1 MIVIIIAAGQAK
13 RLRPLTET
21 RLKGSLPIMNE
32 PLLVRMADMVEESNL
47 MDKLILV
54 VSPGQVDKMR
64 AIFAEK
70 NYFNKIEVT
79 IQDPAQGT
87 ADAVKQAEPFVGNEK
102 HCLVM
107 NGDILAPLD
116 RIIPE
121 LIEHHEKIDAKC
133 SMVVIPGEDERYGLL
148 RITDDG
154 KVLDIKEKAKG
165 DSTDG
170 EQRYINAGIYLF
182 GNDLFDTI
190 RATPLSERGEYEIT
204 DTISL
209 LGKKGAIGAIITNY
223 WMSIENPIDLFNAQ
237 NFFPPKE
244 EALKMQFH
252 SGGEIG
258 FKAAEDIFFDAEIE
272 IEFSSVFF
280 KGPVL
285 VGKGTLIETG
295 SKIGPRVYIGSDC
308 EIGGDSI
315 IAETLM
321 MSKTRIE
328 NSCEITSTI
337 IGEEVIV
344 GPNTTI
350 VPIKLSE
357 ELLNTDRDRD
367 KLSEFIIIGGKSIL
381 SAGVTFTKG
390 CKIAAHS
397 VVKKGD

>member
-1 MIVIIIAAGQAK
+1 
-13 RLRPLTET
+13 
-21 RLKGSLPIMNE
+21 MNE
-32 PLLVRMADMVEESNL
+32 PLLVHMADMIQESGL
-47 MDKLILV
+47 MDKLVLV
-54 VSPGQVDKMR
+54 VSPGQVDKMS
-64 AIFAEK
+64 AIFSCKE
-70 NYFNKIEVT
+70 YSDKIEIT

-87 ADAVKQAEPFVGNEK
+87 ADAIAQAEPFVGNEK

-116 RIIPE
+116 VIIPE
-121 LIEHHEKIDAKC
+121 LIDHHEKIKAKC
-133 SMVVIPGEDERYGLL
+133 SMVVFPGDDERYGLL

-165 DSTDG
+165 GSANG

-190 RATPLSERGEYEIT
+190 RATPLSERGEFEIT

-209 LGKKGAIGAIITNY
+209 LGEKGVLGALITDN

-237 NFFPPKE
+237 RFFLPKE
-244 EALKMQFH
+244 KMLKMQFH

-258 FKAAEDIFFDAEIE
+258 FKAVKDIFFEADVE

-315 IAETLM
+315 IAETLLM
-321 MSKTRIE
+321 NKSRIGA
-328 NSCEITSTI
+328 NCEFSSTI
-337 IGEEVIV
+337 IGEEVVV
-344 GPNTTI
+344 GSNTKIT
-350 VPIKLSE
+350 PIELSE
-357 ELLNTDRDRD
+357 ELLIAERDRD
-367 KLSEFIIIGGKSIL
+367 KLEDFVIIGGKALL
-381 SAGVTFTKG
+381 SANVTITKG
-390 CKIAAHS
+390 CKIVAHS

>member
-32 PLLVRMADMVEESNL
+32 PLLVRMADMVEESGL
-47 MDKLILV
+47 MDKLVLV

-64 AIFAEK
+64 AIFAGK
-70 NYFNKIEVT
+70 KYSNKIEVT

-87 ADAVKQAEPFVGNEK
+87 ADAVAQAEPFIGNEK

-116 RIIPE
+116 VIIPE
-121 LIEHHEKIDAKC
+121 LINHHKKTDAKC
-133 SMVVIPGEDERYGLL
+133 SMVVFPGEDERYGLL

-154 KVLDIKEKAKG
+154 KVLDIKEKTKG
-165 DSTDG
+165 DSING

-209 LGKKGAIGAIITNY
+209 IGKKGAIGALITDN

-237 NFFPPKE
+237 KFFPPKE

-308 EIGGDSI
+308 EISGDSI
-315 IAETLM
+315 IAETLIM
-321 MSKTRIE
+321 NNSRIE
-328 NSCEITSTI
+328 HRCEITSTI
-337 IGEEVIV
+337 IGEEVVV
-344 GPNTTI
+344 GSNTRL
-350 VPIKLSE
+350 VPIKLTK
-357 ELLNTDRDRD
+357 ELLSSTRDRD
-367 KLSEFIIIGGKSIL
+367 KLDEFVIIGGKSIL
-381 SAGVTFTKG
+381 STNVTLSEG

-397 VVKKGD
+397 IVKKGD

>member
-1 MIVIIIAAGQAK
+1 
-13 RLRPLTET
+13 
-21 RLKGSLPIMNE
+21 MNE
-32 PLLVRMADMVEESNL
+32 PLLVHMTDMIEESGL
-47 MDKLILV
+47 MDKLVLV
-54 VSPGQVDKMR
+54 VSPGQVEKMR
-64 AIFAEK
+64 AIFASKE
-70 NYFNKIEVT
+70 YSNKIEVT

-87 ADAVKQAEPFVGNEK
+87 ADAVAQAEPFVGNEK

-116 RIIPE
+116 AIIPE
-121 LIEHHEKIDAKC
+121 LIDHHKKINAKC
-133 SMVVIPGEDERYGLL
+133 SMVVFPGEDERYGLL

-165 DSTDG
+165 DSNDG
-170 EQRYINAGIYLF
+170 EQKYINAGIYLF

-209 LGKKGAIGAIITNY
+209 LGKKGAIGALITNN

-237 NFFPPKE
+237 KFFPPKE
-244 EALKMQFH
+244 ETLKMQFH

-308 EIGGDSI
+308 EIGSDSI

-321 MSKTRIE
+321 MKKSRIE
-328 NSCEITSTI
+328 NSCEIASTI
-337 IGEEVIV
+337 IGEEVVV
-344 GPNTTI
+344 GSNSKI
-350 VPIKLSE
+350 IPIKLSK
-357 ELLNTDRDRD
+357 ELLNGNRDRN
-367 KLSEFIIIGGKSIL
+367 KLNDFIIIGGKSIL
-381 SAGVTFTKG
+381 STGVTITKG

-397 VVKKGD
+397 IVKKDD